1 MIDDRE
7 KKRPMVIRRSYRIA
21 LNMIDKTLEN
31 NHVRPKHLNLKG
43 PPQPTGQAHA
53 TNDIETV
60 DHPG

>member
-7 KKRPMVIRRSYRIA
+7 KKRSMVNRRSHRIA
-21 LNMIDKTLEN
+21 VNMIDETLEN
-31 NHVRPKHLNLKG
+31 NHVLPKYLNLKG
-43 PPQPTGQAHA
+43 SPQPTGQAHA